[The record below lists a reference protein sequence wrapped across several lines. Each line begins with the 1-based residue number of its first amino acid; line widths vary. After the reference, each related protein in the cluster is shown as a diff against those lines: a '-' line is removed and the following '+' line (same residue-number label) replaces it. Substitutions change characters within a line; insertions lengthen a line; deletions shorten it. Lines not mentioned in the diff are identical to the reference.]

1 MILIYPSSK
10 SVSLF
15 ISKFSIFEAYFIAMY
30 KCIAPFFVLLFSLTI
45 GAQELYLP
53 RNVKKAIAQETRTLT
68 GNPGK
73 NYWQNGAHY
82 AIDFKVDPETKVVS
96 GSEHIRYFN
105 RAPDSLKT
113 IVIRF
118 VNNVHQPTSP
128 RSGKVSKDFLTDGLK
143 VKSLTVNGEKYE
155 LKSDRWETFYSLKLN
170 AALLPNSENNVA
182 IEWEYPLSKESGREG
197 MISGDTFFCA
207 YAYPRISV
215 YDDYN
220 GWDMLPHLGRG
231 EFYNDFST
239 YDISVAVPKNFMVY
253 ATGVLKNPEEVLQP
267 KILERF
273 KKSLTT
279 DQIISIA
286 DDMEVKN
293 QKVTLQNAWNT
304 WKFSAENTTDFTFGI
319 SSSYVWDASSVQLK
333 SKKVSVQAA
342 YQAGAKDFE
351 KYVQWEKFAVKW
363 FSENLPGVEY
373 PFPTMTAFQGF
384 ADMEYPMMVNDNSEP
399 NNLADSRLTA
409 DHEIAHTW
417 FPFMMGINET
427 RYAFMDEGWA
437 TFFEYQIGEVEN
449 GKEMN
454 DEMFKDFRVKRYIS
468 DPSQE
473 QDQPIIALSSQVS
486 GVGYGN
492 NAYVKPA
499 LAYLALKDLL
509 GDELFKKAL
518 HHYII
523 TWQGKHPIP
532 WDFFYSI
539 NAGSGKNLDWFWNN
553 WFFSNHYIDLKIN
566 SAKVIGKNVVLT
578 IENVGGFAIPFN
590 VNLTDTTGK
599 IRSQHFTPAVWKDKQ
614 STIKITIP
622 ASGTVRSVQLDGGV
636 FMDYT
641 PKDNWVNL

>member
-1 MILIYPSSK
+1 MFRFII
-10 SVSLF
+10 SLF
-15 ISKFSIFEAYFIAMY
+15 VF
-30 KCIAPFFVLLFSLTI
+30 LFSLTLS
-45 GAQELYLP
+45 AQDLYLP
-53 RNVKKAIAQETRTLT
+53 RNIKKAIEQGTRTLT

-82 AIDFKVDPETKVVS
+82 TIDFNVNPDSKIVS
-96 GSEHIRYFN
+96 GREQIRYFN
-105 RAPDSLKT
+105 RSPDSLKT
-113 IVIRF
+113 LVIRF
-118 VNNVHQPTSP
+118 VTNVHKPTSP
-128 RSGKVSKDFLTDGLK
+128 RSGQVSKDFLSEGLR

-155 LKSDRWETFYSLKLN
+155 VNSDLWETFHSLKLN
-170 AALLPNSENNVA
+170 TALLPKSENNVT
-182 IEWEYPLSKESGREG
+182 IEWDYPLSKESGREG
-197 MISGDTFFCA
+197 MINGDTFFCA

-220 GWDMLPHLGRG
+220 GWDVLPHLSRG

-239 YDISVAVPKNFMVY
+239 FDVSVTVPKNFIVY
-253 ATGVLKNPEEVLQP
+253 ATGVLKNPQEVLQP
-267 KILERF
+267 QILQRF
-273 KKSLTT
+273 IQSLTA
-279 DQIISIA
+279 DQVVHVA
-286 DDMEVKN
+286 DPDDLKN
-293 QKVTLQNAWNT
+293 NKVTLQNAWNT
-304 WKFSAENTTDFTFGI
+304 WKFGAENITDFTFGI

-342 YQAGAKDFE
+342 YQAGARDFE
-351 KYVQWEKFAVKW
+351 QYVEWEKLAVKW

-384 ADMEYPMMVNDNSEP
+384 ADMEYPMMVNDSSEP
-399 NNLADSRLTA
+399 NDLADSRLTA

-449 GKEMN
+449 GKKIN

-499 LAYLALKDLL
+499 FAYLALKDLL
-509 GDELFKKAL
+509 GDEVFKKAL
-518 HHYII
+518 HYYINI
-523 TWQGKHPIP
+523 WQGKHPIP

-539 NAGSGKNLDWFWNN
+539 NAGTGQNLNWFWNN
-553 WFFSNHYIDLKIN
+553 WFFSNHYIDLKI
-566 SAKVIGKNVVLT
+566 STAKMVGKNMILT
-578 IENVGGFAIPFN
+578 LENVGGFAIPFT
-590 VNLTDTTGK
+590 VNLIDATGK
-599 IRSQHFTPAVWKDKQ
+599 IQSQHFTPAVWKDQ
-614 STIKITIP
+614 QNTIKIIIP